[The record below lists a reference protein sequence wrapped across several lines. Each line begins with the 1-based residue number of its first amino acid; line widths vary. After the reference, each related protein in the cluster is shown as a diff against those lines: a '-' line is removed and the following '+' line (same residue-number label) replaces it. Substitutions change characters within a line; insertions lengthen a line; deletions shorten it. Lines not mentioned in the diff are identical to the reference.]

1 LVWGW
6 IGGDLKVAQQWFE
19 GGSAMVRCGSVV
31 VQGWLGG
38 GSIVHDGPVMVW
50 GWVSCGL
57 RWLGGDPGLA

>member
-1 LVWGW
+1 
-6 IGGDLKVAQQWFE
+6 VAQQWFE